1 MALHKLILDDIE
13 DVSYS
18 LLAIHCTMEDFR
30 VAYLLNK
37 HLKIS
42 LKRREEDLDFAFKK
56 ASFSLF
62 EWKDVEKMITWNLIS
77 NVSKVEEEGIL
88 NTESLFNVPNKIIR
102 THNLIPEYK
111 KVNYFLKIYNDG
123 NFINEKSV
131 IANIQQIPHIV
142 TVYSLDASQLKSKD
156 NLIFI

>member
-1 MALHKLILDDIE
+1 MALHKLVLDDIE

-18 LLAIHCTMEDFR
+18 LLAIHCTVEDFR

-42 LKRREEDLDFAFKK
+42 LKRRPEDLDFAFKK

-62 EWKDVEKMITWNLIS
+62 EWKDEEEMITWNLIS
-77 NVSKVEEEGIL
+77 NVSKVEEDGIL
-88 NTESLFNVPNKIIR
+88 NTESLFKVPNKIIR

-111 KVNYFLKIYNDG
+111 RVNYFLKIFNDG
-123 NFINEKSV
+123 NFINEKSI

>member
-1 MALHKLILDDIE
+1 MALHKLLLDDIE

-37 HLKIS
+37 YLKIS

-62 EWKDVEKMITWNLIS
+62 EWKDEEKMITWNFIS
-77 NVSKVEEEGIL
+77 NVCKVEEDGIL
-88 NTESLFNVPNKIIR
+88 NTESLFKVPNKIIR

-111 KVNYFLKIYNDG
+111 RVNYFLKIFNDG
-123 NFINEKSV
+123 NFINEKSI
-131 IANIQQIPHIV
+131 IANIQKIPHIV
-142 TVYSLDASQLKSKD
+142 TVYSLDASRLKSKD

>member
-56 ASFSLF
+56 ASFS
-62 EWKDVEKMITWNLIS
+62 VN
-77 NVSKVEEEGIL
+77 
-88 NTESLFNVPNKIIR
+88 NKYIDYI
-102 THNLIPEYK
+102 
-111 KVNYFLKIYNDG
+111 
-123 NFINEKSV
+123 
-131 IANIQQIPHIV
+131 
-142 TVYSLDASQLKSKD
+142 
-156 NLIFI
+156 